1 MTKEQPPKTLLS
13 EAAFEEMLKSQE
25 IFEEALKAL
34 EKLTKAGM
42 DRSKLIGTLNVLPL
56 LPKNVTPMGRNI
68 GTFVKQIRK
77 LADRMRVQNENSG
90 FFYEAFLNLYRNETA
105 SAAFK
110 LSVYKCLPAWLDW
123 YADYAEDVRRQRGQE
138 RQSRRSFRKF
148 AIRRLEEDIRLAT
161 GHYHDADLATL
172 LDAAFLA
179 YGNPEQFDE
188 DDLRKLRV
196 PFA

>member
-110 LSVYKCLPAWLDW
+110 LPPCLAGL
-123 YADYAEDVRRQRGQE
+123 VC
-138 RQSRRSFRKF
+138 
-148 AIRRLEEDIRLAT
+148 RLR
-161 GHYHDADLATL
+161 
-172 LDAAFLA
+172 
-179 YGNPEQFDE
+179 
-188 DDLRKLRV
+188 
-196 PFA
+196 